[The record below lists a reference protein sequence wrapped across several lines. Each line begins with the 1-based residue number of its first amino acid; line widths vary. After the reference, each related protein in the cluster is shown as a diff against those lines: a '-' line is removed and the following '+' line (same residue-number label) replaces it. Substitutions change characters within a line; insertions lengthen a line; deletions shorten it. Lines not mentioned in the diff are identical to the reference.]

1 MEDELYHYGIKGQ
14 KWGVRRFQNLDG
26 SLTALGKAMRSG
38 IGKAAATNASV
49 ADALDALN
57 KKGVLDF
64 VDSKADAPFSAV
76 KEALSNK
83 EFRDKATQLVDDY
96 KSTAFGNLD
105 ESISKIRRYSSMV
118 AGMRKNEPF
127 VKINDTSK
135 PWLETFGR
143 DMMGWNNIAG
153 VEDKA
158 LIPAA
163 KKFVD
168 YISANPDKGI
178 DLGKVYYMHNPYI
191 GQRIANSF
199 RISDRAFT
207 EDDNLQLSREAG
219 SAYLKSLADT
229 GYLSNYGWDKPMKFS
244 TVDGMKVNAVI
255 YANGGGVQNG
265 ASPSFTAEM
274 KRQAREVQDAIE
286 TTGRLPTID
295 TSVPYKKINV
305 GFPTYSLDNEYEAKF
320 RAWPFDHADES
331 EDYLAHH
338 GIKGQK
344 WGERKYQNPDGSLT
358 ALGRVRYGVGKARD
372 AAGGVANAARKKLR
386 PTDADLDDKIRSQA
400 SKRAHKQKENQL
412 RELSGKKKKMKDM
425 SDVEVA
431 EELRS
436 RQMRNQLKA
445 MREADSPLYR
455 GKEFASGAAKSAG
468 LAVLRGT
475 GSVLK
480 GGVDIAGTLVKEGA
494 LKAGRNFINDAL
506 ATDAERA
513 KTNNDMFK
521 NLVEASKNAQ
531 ELDYVNSKE
540 YAQDRAAQRDADR
553 IKLAKSAMDD
563 KLTTAQKGEEY
574 RYVSS
579 GQYAQ
584 DQSVKRQADYW
595 KKMED
600 ASLSQKKFR
609 DNSEALM
616 GKGKTFLEEMASKT
630 KTEADIAQNKAKWA
644 KSNLE
649 YESYTGGKQA
659 RKKAMKRLN
668 DTSNASKGKMPSS

>member
-1 MEDELYHYGIKGQ
+1 MEDELYHFGIKGQ

-49 ADALDALN
+49 ADALN

-83 EFRDKATQLVDDY
+83 EFRDNATQLVDDY

-143 DMMGWNNIAG
+143 DMMGWNNTAG

-168 YISANPDKGI
+168 YITANPDKGI
-178 DLGKVYYMHNPYI
+178 DLGKVYNIDRQYV
-191 GQRIANSF
+191 GDRVANF
-199 RISDRAFT
+199 YRISDRVFT
-207 EDDNLQLSREAG
+207 EDDHVQLTREAG
-219 SAYLKSLADT
+219 SAYLKSLADN
-229 GYLSNYGWDKPMKFS
+229 GYLSNFGWDKPMKFS

-274 KRQAREVQDAIE
+274 KRQAREVQEALE

-295 TSVPYKKINV
+295 TSVPYKQINV
-305 GFPTYSLDNEYEAKF
+305 GFPSYSLTKEYES
-320 RAWPFDHADES
+320 RLRSWVFDHADES

-563 KLTTAQKGEEY
+563 KLDTAKKSEEY

-668 DTSNASKGKMPSS
+668 DTSNASKGKMPSSQNS

>member
-38 IGKAAATNASV
+38 IGKAAATNTSV

-96 KSTAFGNLD
+96 KSAAFGNLD

-135 PWLETFGR
+135 PWVETFGR
-143 DMMGWNNIAG
+143 DMMGWNNTAG

-178 DLGKVYYMHNPYI
+178 DLGKVYNIDRQYV
-191 GQRIANSF
+191 GDRVANF
-199 RISDRAFT
+199 YRISDRVFT
-207 EDDNLQLSREAG
+207 EDDHLQLTREAG

-229 GYLSNYGWDKPMKFS
+229 GYLSNFGWDKPMKFS
-244 TVDGMKVNAVI
+244 TVDGKKVNAVI

-274 KRQAREVQDAIE
+274 KRQAREVQEALE

-295 TSVPYKKINV
+295 TSVPYKQINV
-305 GFPTYSLDNEYEAKF
+305 GFPSYSLTKEYESRLSSWVF
-320 RAWPFDHADES
+320 NHADES

-372 AAGGVANAARKKLR
+372 AAGGVANTARKKLR
-386 PTDADLDDKIRSQA
+386 PTDADLDDKIHSQV
-400 SKRAHKQKENQL
+400 SKRIRKQKENQL

-425 SDVEVA
+425 TDAEVA

-436 RQMRNQLKA
+436 RQMRDQLKA

-455 GKEFASGAAKSAG
+455 GKEFATGAAKSAG

-475 GSVLK
+475 GAALK

-513 KTNNDMFK
+513 KTNNDMYK
-521 NLVEASKNAQ
+521 NLVEASQKAR
-531 ELDYVNSKE
+531 ELDYVNSDR
-540 YAQDRAAQRDADR
+540 YAHDQD
-553 IKLAKSAMDD
+553 
-563 KLTTAQKGEEY
+563 
-574 RYVSS
+574 
-579 GQYAQ
+579 
-584 DQSVKRQADYW
+584 VKRQADYW
-595 KKMED
+595 KNLEN
-600 ASLSQKKFR
+600 ASSSQKKFKE
-609 DNSEALM
+609 NSDYLM
-616 GKGKTFLEEMASKT
+616 GKGKSFLEEMATKT

-668 DTSNASKGKMPSS
+668 DTSNASKGKLPSQ